1 METNFLVQQFKN
13 IISDISDTEAF
24 KYIQMGKGNLN
35 LALNY
40 YFNSQSKLAK
50 TQQQSSKNVFSEL
63 MEGAKNQSKL
73 EKIFNSLKQDY
84 KKPIQSSITNNN
96 IEKKEDFNKNNHN
109 LDLNTGNF
117 QETPQRR
124 EVFFEEQNPDE
135 TKKLSQ
141 STRFFFVYNTFFYND
156 FSQKKNNNF

>member
-1 METNFLVQQFKN
+1 METNLLVQQFKN

-40 YFNSQSKLAK
+40 YFNSQNKLAK
-50 TQQQSSKNVFSEL
+50 SQQQSSKNVFSEL

-84 KKPIQSSITNNN
+84 KKPIQSSITSNN
-96 IEKKEDFNKNNHN
+96 IEKREDVAKNNHT

-117 QETPQRR
+117 QETPPRNDS
-124 EVFFEEQNPDE
+124 FFEEKNQDE

-141 STRFFFVYNTFFYND
+141 SKIVLFISMFLL
-156 FSQKKNNNF
+156 